1 MTEPKIRFKRDDGSS
16 FPDWEENLLK
26 DITERIIVGLATS
39 VTPYYRKTGI
49 PILRNTN
56 IKENYFDDTDMLYL
70 DVDYAKQQKN
80 KMVKT
85 NDVLTVH
92 TGSNIGLSCLVPLE
106 YEGSLT
112 FTTLITSPR
121 ESMLDSA
128 FLCQYMNSNVGY
140 CRMYALMTVGGK
152 PNLNAGDLEKLK
164 IPTPCFNEQQKIA
177 DFLSN
182 VDEVIAASEEEVANL
197 EQQKKAM
204 IQKIFSQEVRFK
216 KEDGSDFPDWEKK
229 QLSDIFYKVNERN
242 NGQFDKTKWISVA
255 KMYYQEPD
263 KVTSNNID
271 TRTYVMRKGDMA
283 FEGHPNSEYKYGRF
297 VVNDIGD
304 GVISELFP
312 IYRHKDEYVLN
323 YWKYAIQIESIM
335 SHIYRKAITSSGASS
350 NKLDDNDFLREYLM
364 IPSLPEQQKIA
375 DFLTSYDEAITAAK
389 QELAKWKEL
398 KKGLLQQMFV

>member
-1 MTEPKIRFKRDDGSS
+1 MTEPKIRFKADDGSDFS
-16 FPDWEENLLK
+16 DWEEMRLGDHLIQFT
-26 DITERIIVGLATS
+26 DITTENNQYPALTS
-39 VTPYYRKTGI
+39 SRKGI
-49 PILRNTN
+49 FLQ
-56 IKENYFDDTDMLYL
+56 ENYFNRQVASEDNTGYNIVPYGYFTYRHMSDDAVFHFNINYIVENGIVSTLYP
-70 DVDYAKQQKN
+70 V
-80 KMVKT
+80 
-85 NDVLTVH
+85 
-92 TGSNIGLSCLVPLE
+92 
-106 YEGSLT
+106 
-112 FTTLITSPR
+112 FTTDSVIDDNFLQHYLNESPSFAKYCIMQKQGGSR
-121 ESMLDSA
+121 TYMYFKKLSA
-128 FLCQYMNSNVGY
+128 YAGY
-140 CRMYALMTVGGK
+140 
-152 PNLNAGDLEKLK
+152 
-164 IPTPCFNEQQKIA
+164 IPSLPEQQKIA

-182 VDEVIAASEEEVANL
+182 VDEVIAASEEEVVNL
-197 EQQKKAM
+197 EQQKKAVM
-204 IQKIFSQEVRFK
+204 QKVFSQEVRFK

-229 QLSDIFYKVNERN
+229 QLSDIFYRVNERN

-364 IPSLPEQQKIA
+364 IPSLPEQQLIA
-375 DFLTSYDEAITAAK
+375 DFLTSYDEAIAAAK